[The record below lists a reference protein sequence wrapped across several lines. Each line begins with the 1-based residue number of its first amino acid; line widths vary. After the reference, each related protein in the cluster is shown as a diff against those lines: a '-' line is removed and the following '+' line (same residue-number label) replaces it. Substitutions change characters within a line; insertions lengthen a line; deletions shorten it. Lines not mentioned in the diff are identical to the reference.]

1 MTNQDEAD
9 RLRRD
14 LIEKRAYEIFQARGG
29 QHGFD
34 EEDWEQAEREVD
46 RLPPDDD
53 RLPQPEDEEEGLEGQ
68 NKAV

>member
-9 RLRRD
+9 RVRRD
-14 LIEKRAYEIFQARGG
+14 LIEKRAYEIYQARGG

-68 NKAV
+68 SRAV